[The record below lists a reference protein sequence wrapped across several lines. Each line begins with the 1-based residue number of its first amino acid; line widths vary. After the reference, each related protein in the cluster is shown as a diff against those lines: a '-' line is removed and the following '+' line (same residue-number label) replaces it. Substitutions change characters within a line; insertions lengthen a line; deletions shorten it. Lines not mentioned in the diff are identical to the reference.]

1 MASTTTATIQR
12 PLRGSR
18 ISSFYPVK
26 SLPSLA
32 SLDSAFQLQEY
43 ISLLIRLDVH
53 DVESIV
59 AIPRGG
65 KGKGKQR
72 DAEGDGEGK
81 EGGGGKVEVDEACWK
96 YEQLRRLAQDLSHP
110 LITMLQQVCT
120 RTTCPEMKAGE
131 WLYLCVAHG
140 NDGAMEQCCAI
151 DYILHTLDSATAL
164 LNSPRA
170 FPSRLQ
176 IPPASHRHFTSL
188 ARRLGRIFAHAY
200 FHHREEF
207 EQAEAES
214 ALYAR
219 FLALTERYDLVP
231 ADFLVIPPRVNATSS
246 NVGRGGQG
254 MGQEGGE
261 GEGRRGSVVPE
272 PTLLGAAL
280 HVDTSAQHP
289 PTASFPHPAAQ
300 ASADSAAANTKEG
313 DGIGMG
319 RGEGASPPGLDDVV
333 SPQRRVGRSRT
344 DTMMLEGEAGRFP
357 ASPAS
362 AVEDSAGSR
371 GLDAALKAAGFAEP
385 VEAPPVI
392 AAVATATAGAILGEE
407 AAAAPAES
415 TPAPTQHEH
424 HEGQEEE
431 EPEEDRPSH
440 LTHAPEPPHAALEP
454 PSPTGSELAQQQAA
468 AEEEAALALVS
479 PSSSTALGS
488 VPGEGA
494 IEIVESEGHEER
506 EGEREGEGVG
516 GEVEDKGQ
524 EKEKEQAPVA
534 VPTIEVEPAT
544 PPADEER
551 ESYEDRAEEGADVS
565 ATHDEAVGSVEGDAE
580 SEEGTTEGA
589 KEAVARAEGV
599 VRGELAA
606 AVVARKEE
614 EAEVKEQADA
624 DALREKENAE
634 GEAREEDV
642 GAVKTE
648 DGEKQTTPESA
659 VTAAET
665 KPQNAGDDEVDVT
678 DLVGDEAG
686 EPHVASG

>member
-1 MASTTTATIQR
+1 MATTTAQIQR

-59 AIPRGG
+59 AIPTGG

-72 DAEGDGEGK
+72 DAAEGGEGEGK
-81 EGGGGKVEVDEACWK
+81 EGGGGGKVEVDEACWK

-231 ADFLVIPPRVNATSS
+231 ADFLVIPPRVNA
-246 NVGRGGQG
+246 NA
-254 MGQEGGE
+254 
-261 GEGRRGSVVPE
+261 GEGRGVGRE

-280 HVDTSAQHP
+280 HVDTTAQHP
-289 PTASFPHPAAQ
+289 PTSSSPSSDSDSDSDSLGAAPF
-300 ASADSAAANTKEG
+300 
-313 DGIGMG
+313 DGGIDGKG
-319 RGEGASPPGLDDVV
+319 RVHLSASPPGLDDGA

-344 DTMMLEGEAGRFP
+344 DTMMLEGEAGAGRFP
-357 ASPAS
+357 VSPAS
-362 AVEDSAGSR
+362 
-371 GLDAALKAAGFAEP
+371 
-385 VEAPPVI
+385 
-392 AAVATATAGAILGEE
+392 
-407 AAAAPAES
+407 
-415 TPAPTQHEH
+415 
-424 HEGQEEE
+424 
-431 EPEEDRPSH
+431 
-440 LTHAPEPPHAALEP
+440 
-454 PSPTGSELAQQQAA
+454 
-468 AEEEAALALVS
+468 
-479 PSSSTALGS
+479 
-488 VPGEGA
+488 
-494 IEIVESEGHEER
+494 
-506 EGEREGEGVG
+506 
-516 GEVEDKGQ
+516 
-524 EKEKEQAPVA
+524 
-534 VPTIEVEPAT
+534 
-544 PPADEER
+544 
-551 ESYEDRAEEGADVS
+551 
-565 ATHDEAVGSVEGDAE
+565 
-580 SEEGTTEGA
+580 
-589 KEAVARAEGV
+589 
-599 VRGELAA
+599 
-606 AVVARKEE
+606 
-614 EAEVKEQADA
+614 
-624 DALREKENAE
+624 
-634 GEAREEDV
+634 
-642 GAVKTE
+642 
-648 DGEKQTTPESA
+648 
-659 VTAAET
+659 
-665 KPQNAGDDEVDVT
+665 
-678 DLVGDEAG
+678 
-686 EPHVASG
+686 